1 MTKKRDANS
10 HDEREALLAFLN
22 HQRESL
28 RTATYGLTDEQARSA
43 PSASTLSLAGLL
55 NHAAVVE
62 RNWTNILQSIGKPN
76 GAVEHV
82 ASFQPGDKTLE
93 ELHADYREAADAMDA
108 AVLAVPD
115 LDFLA
120 PVPAGVPWFPKDIE
134 AWTARWIVLHL
145 IEETSRHCGHADV
158 VRETIDGAQAVELR
172 AAAEGWPEDGF
183 VKPWRKA
190 AA

>member
-10 HDEREALLAFLN
+10 HDEREALLAFLH
-22 HQRESL
+22 HQRQGL
-28 RTATYGLTDEQARSA
+28 RTAVHGLTEEQARCT

-55 NHAAVVE
+55 SHAAVVE
-62 RNWTNILQSIGKPN
+62 RNWTGILQSVGKPN
-76 GAVEHV
+76 GPSEHI
-82 ASFQPGDKTLE
+82 ASFQPGEKTLE
-93 ELHADYREAADAMDA
+93 DLLADYQEAADAMDA

-145 IEETSRHCGHADV
+145 IEETARHAGHADV
-158 VRETIDGAQAVELR
+158 IRESVDGAQAVELR
-172 AAAEGWPEDGF
+172 AAVEGWPEDGF
-183 VKPWRKA
+183 VKPWRKPA
-190 AA
+190 